1 MRVVCPPHEWTYG
14 ARGLLWPNVCDMTN
28 SEARRIPA
36 DTFRLRL
43 AMVRTEMG
51 WNYEQAQAATGIGA
65 ESWRTWEKGT
75 RRCTDVIGVS
85 RQIADATPYDQTW
98 LALGGQL
105 ASEEVAPLPPLPTK
119 RGKNSA
125 KATSI
130 RSITSRSS
138 RDCMSATRTRSSA
151 RPLSISW
158 HGRTAA

>member
-1 MRVVCPPHEWTYG
+1 MRVVCQPDEWRYS
-14 ARGLLWPNVCDMTN
+14 ARCVLWPNVCGMTN
-28 SEARRIPA
+28 EEGRRVPA

-98 LALGGQL
+98 LALGGPL
-105 ASEEVAPLPPLPTK
+105 PTEDVAPLPPVPSK
-119 RGKNSA
+119 RGKA
-125 KATSI
+125 AAQASI
-130 RSITSRSS
+130 RSITSRST
-138 RDCMSATRTRSSA
+138 RGCMSATRDEYAAWSFY
-151 RPLSISW
+151 
-158 HGRTAA
+158 GNRTAA